1 VTINDHGGSSV
12 RADPRVR
19 SGRLR
24 ELGPLNWVVWRLI
37 SVGMRVPDAHLF
49 GTLGRAR
56 GLFRGWLYYSAKL
69 MPGGKL
75 SSFEREIMILRIA
88 HLRGSAYEFDYHTR
102 IGRRAGV
109 TPEVRERI
117 RAGAQAPSWNDRERT
132 LLSAV
137 ETLVR
142 DRDIDDA
149 TWARLAEHYDPRA
162 LIEIVL
168 RFAHYDG
175 LATTVRVLRIPRDWQ
190 R

>member
-1 VTINDHGGSSV
+1 VTVSSQESKFV

-19 SGRLR
+19 SGRIK

-37 SVGMRVPDAHLF
+37 SAGMRVPDAHLF

-56 GLFRGWLYYSAKL
+56 GLFRGWLYYSGKL

-88 HLRGSAYEFDYHTR
+88 YLRDSAYELDYHTR
-102 IGRRAGV
+102 IGRRVGV
-109 TPEVRERI
+109 TPEVLESV
-117 RAGAQAPSWNDRERT
+117 RAGAQAPAWNDRQRT

-137 ETLVR
+137 EALAH
-142 DRDIDDA
+142 DGDLDDA
-149 TWARLAEHYDPRA
+149 TWTALAEHYDPRQ

-175 LATTVRVLRIPRDWQ
+175 LATTIRVLRIPRDW
-190 R
+190 

>member
-102 IGRRAGV
+102 IGRGAGV
-109 TPEVRERI
+109 TPAVRERI

-137 ETLVR
+137 EMLVR